1 MGLVVQLGCGARAVC
16 IATRSSQAAESSQPT
31 FITLHMNRLLET
43 FALRYNARGFVAG
56 ISCALLLVGCAVP
69 APKSHLASPLSE
81 RNAVAAIA
89 TPNVRTSAESTNRL
103 LNGGFENLA
112 PNGRTP
118 VGWSLAQHAGDFA
131 YRMEPDSS
139 NFVEGKRSFK
149 ISRYAEQAY
158 GIVQQPILLNDTKKP
173 TGAIFSA
180 QLRSLDATEEG
191 WLLTA
196 NVSFPNRPHEQVRS
210 KALTGT
216 RPWTKVDLFIPL
228 APDAID
234 IKVGAMLLGGGTGW
248 IDDASV
254 ILIY

>member
-1 MGLVVQLGCGARAVC
+1 
-16 IATRSSQAAESSQPT
+16 
-31 FITLHMNRLLET
+31 MNRQLDT
-43 FALRYNARGFVAG
+43 SPHRYSVFGSVVG
-56 ISCALLLVGCAVP
+56 MGCAFLLVGCAAP
-69 APKSHLASPLSE
+69 APKSQIASPPSE
-81 RNAVAAIA
+81 RNAAAEISA
-89 TPNVRTSAESTNRL
+89 PNAKTSVDSINRL
-103 LNGGFENLA
+103 VNGGFENLA

-118 VGWSLAQHAGDFA
+118 VGWSLAQHAGIFA
-131 YRMEPDSS
+131 YRMEPDST

-158 GIVQQPILLNDTKKP
+158 GIVHQPIQLNGTRRP

-180 QLRSLDATEEG
+180 HLRSLDATEEG

-196 NVSFPNRPHEQVRS
+196 NVSFPNRPHELVNS

-216 RPWTKVDLFIPL
+216 RPWTKVELFIPL

-234 IKVGAMLLGGGTGW
+234 VKVGAMLLGGGTGW

-254 ILIY
+254 ILVY